1 MSSFTQVQECGTGTS
16 NPSCIVYF
24 LQQNAMAIAFGA
36 VLFGL
41 VLVYLLDKR
50 MNPFTNPTWGTI
62 STSFLIFVG
71 ILALVGVEIYP
82 LVFPAK
88 K

>member
-1 MSSFTQVQECGTGTS
+1 MSFTGLSQPCGTTGTS
-16 NPSCIVYF
+16 NCIVYYI
-24 LQQNAMAIAFGA
+24 QQNAMAIAFGA